1 MELCSVTGWGTNIYI
16 VQKPVVNLKTKCTQ
30 MRVKETFLKAEF
42 DRFGLLP
49 KEMPHLCLVLP
60 VVFELPAKFG
70 AR

>member
-1 MELCSVTGWGTNIYI
+1 MELCSVTGCGTNIYI

-30 MRVKETFLKAEF
+30 MRVEQTFLKAEF

-70 AR
+70 AG